1 MDTMP
6 TQTAPTKHIIRI
18 GPQPG
23 FQVKVLSC
31 SADIAVVGGGAGPG
45 KTWALMMD
53 AARHHRREGWR
64 ALILRRT
71 APEIT
76 NPGAMWDESFKLYPK
91 MGGKPTDLTWRW
103 GKGTSIRFGH
113 CQYDKDRFGYDG
125 AQAAFVG
132 FDQVE
137 HFTSTI
143 FWHIWSR
150 MRTTCGVR
158 PYVRATANPVPED
171 DAVGGWVHKLIQWW
185 INPDTGLIIPERD
198 GVIRWFYRDEKSDQ
212 LHWADSREQ
221 LLTLVPGMNPSD
233 AISFTFIEGKLEEN
247 VILKQVDPG
256 YEAKLKA
263 LPKVERERLLN
274 HNWNARPMAG
284 NVFNRSYFEI
294 VDVAPAD
301 TLWVR
306 YWDKAGTQDGGAYSA
321 GVKMG
326 FSPTTKRYYV
336 GDVQHGQ
343 WAELQRERVI
353 KQTAQI
359 DGSDIT
365 IYVEQEPGSGG
376 KESARNT
383 ITNTLPGFACYAD
396 RVKGDKY
403 LRARPYAAMV
413 QAYNV
418 SLVAGPW
425 NEAYLSELHN
435 YVPDGTG
442 YKDQVDAS
450 SGAFNKLTAS
460 RPLDIVTPMLT
471 PEQEE
476 AMKEEAAE
484 AAQRH
489 LQQQGVVFPGEW

>member
-1 MDTMP
+1 MDTMQ
-6 TQTAPTKHIIRI
+6 TQTALNKRIIRV

-76 NPGAMWDESFKLYPK
+76 NPGSMWDESFKLYPK

-150 MRTTCGVR
+150 MRSTCGVR

-233 AISFTFIEGKLEEN
+233 AISFTFIEGKLSEN
-247 VILKQVDPG
+247 VILKEVDPG

-274 HNWNARPMAG
+274 HNWNVRPMAG
-284 NVFNRSYFEI
+284 NVFNRSWFSI
-294 VDVAPAD
+294 IDVAPAD
-301 TLWVR
+301 TIWVR

-326 FSPTTKRYYV
+326 YSDTTKRYIV
-336 GDVQHGQ
+336 GDVKHGQ
-343 WAELQRERVI
+343 WAELERERMI

-359 DGSDIT
+359 DGT
-365 IYVEQEPGSGG
+365 NVTVYVEQEPGSGG

-383 ITNTLPGFACYAD
+383 VTQTLAGFACYAD

-403 LRARPYAAMV
+403 LRARPFAAMV

-418 SLVAGPW
+418 DLVAGEW
-425 NEAYLSELHN
+425 NEPYLSELHN

-450 SGAFNKLTAS
+450 SGAFNKLTAGK
-460 RPLDIVTPMLT
+460 PLDIMNTVFT
-471 PEQEE
+471 PEQEAE
-476 AMKEEAAE
+476 LKEEAAE
-484 AAQRH
+484 AARQRIM
-489 LQQQGVVFPGEW
+489 QAGAIFPGEW